1 MAKTGQPSTARVAS
15 TRRSLAILDVLAD
28 EPSLGTNEIARRL
41 GTSASTTSRQ
51 LATLVEAGLV
61 EHVPAT
67 GRYRLG
73 IRLVRRQF
81 GRWRFLGRRRVVR
94 RRRCIGKL
102 VMAGFKTLDDADH
115 RRVTDAVAA
124 AERTT
129 DGEIVTI
136 VGDLS
141 DSYDDI
147 RLLWA
152 VGVASTLFLLL
163 ALIPATPTALAAWM
177 SNGWRSAADADTALP
192 ILFGLVAAAFLAV
205 YAMLSWM
212 PLRLALTPRGTKIR
226 RVRRRAI
233 QYFKV
238 GAEQRTAKRVGV
250 LIYLSTAEHMA
261 EIVADAAVAGRVPS
275 EHWGDAMVAMIDL
288 VRAGNPA
295 EGIAAAVTSV
305 GAILT
310 EHFPKS
316 EDDVN
321 ELPDRLIEL

>member
-1 MAKTGQPSTARVAS
+1 
-15 TRRSLAILDVLAD
+15 
-28 EPSLGTNEIARRL
+28 
-41 GTSASTTSRQ
+41 
-51 LATLVEAGLV
+51 
-61 EHVPAT
+61 
-67 GRYRLG
+67 
-73 IRLVRRQF
+73 
-81 GRWRFLGRRRVVR
+81 
-94 RRRCIGKL
+94 
-102 VMAGFKTLDDADH
+102 MAGFKTLDDADH

-205 YAMLSWM
+205 YATLSWI